1 MILWLIL
8 AVMTLA
14 AVAAVW
20 WPLARRQKSV
30 RSGSDVAV
38 YRDQLDEIDRD
49 EAASLIGS
57 VEAEA
62 ARVEV
67 SRRLIAAAEAA
78 KVVSAVAAPAPARSY
93 RWATLAAAI
102 IVLPLG
108 AGLVYLSLGSPNL
121 VPVSMNAEASG
132 KQLPEGI
139 EQTVAEVEKYLEANP
154 KNGRGWELLAPVYLR
169 LGRFDDAVRARR
181 NALEIFGPD
190 AARLGDLGEAIVVAS
205 NGVVTPEAKSLFE
218 RANAADPEDVMAQYY
233 LGLSAKQEGRRDE
246 AVKRWTALVSSA
258 REGAEWLPMVKS
270 ALARV
275 DEKEP
280 TFVAAAPSAAAVAP
294 PEHNGDAIEAMVA
307 RLAERLKKD
316 GSDVPGWV
324 QLVRSYR
331 VLGRTEKA
339 KAAVADAHAA
349 LASDQE
355 ALQRLDQGLQGLE
368 TEAAASGGLRSRRSR
383 PGAVGHRRRAAGSGR
398 EPGRR
403 RRADGAGRA
412 QQYDRKHGRAP
423 CPAHGRERLRRR
435 WLASPDQGLYGAR
448 RARQGADGG
457 RQCPHCACRQQ
468 RQSAPHRRTDER
480 TRTGR
485 LMTRKQR
492 RLILIGSS
500 LGVLAIAVGL
510 VLNSLRDSIVFF
522 NSPTDIADNKAPP
535 GKRVRL
541 GGMVKM
547 GSLERGDNLQIRFEV
562 TDGNKDI
569 PVSYHGI
576 VPDLFREGQG
586 VVAEGHIEPG
596 GTFAADTVLAKHD
609 ENYMPREVVDT
620 LKKQG
625 HWQETAAPVK
635 QSAR

>member
-1 MILWLIL
+1 MILWLFL

-233 LGLSAKQEGRRDE
+233 LGLNAKQEGRRDE

-280 TFVAAAPSAAAVAP
+280 TFVPAAPSAAAVAP

-307 RLAERLKKD
+307 RLAERLNKD

-339 KAAVADAHAA
+339 NAAVADAHAA
-349 LASDQE
+349 LAGDQQ

-368 TEAAASGGLRSRRSR
+368 TEVAAPGGPGPGAAGPAPSAIAVAPPGPDASQVAAAAQMAPGERNNMIESMVARLAQRMAENGSDVDGWLRLIKAYTVLGERDKALTAAASARTAL
-383 PGAVGHRRRAAGSGR
+383 AGNN
-398 EPGRR
+398 
-403 RRADGAGRA
+403 DN
-412 QQYDRKHGRAP
+412 
-423 CPAHGRERLRRR
+423 LRRIGE
-435 WLASPDQGLYGAR
+435 LTKELGL
-448 RARQGADGG
+448 
-457 RQCPHCACRQQ
+457 
-468 RQSAPHRRTDER
+468 E
-480 TRTGR
+480 
-485 LMTRKQR
+485 
-492 RLILIGSS
+492 GS
-500 LGVLAIAVGL
+500 
-510 VLNSLRDSIVFF
+510 
-522 NSPTDIADNKAPP
+522 
-535 GKRVRL
+535 
-541 GGMVKM
+541 
-547 GSLERGDNLQIRFEV
+547 
-562 TDGNKDI
+562 
-569 PVSYHGI
+569 
-576 VPDLFREGQG
+576 
-586 VVAEGHIEPG
+586 
-596 GTFAADTVLAKHD
+596 
-609 ENYMPREVVDT
+609 
-620 LKKQG
+620 
-625 HWQETAAPVK
+625 
-635 QSAR
+635 

>member
-190 AARLGDLGEAIVVAS
+190 PARLGDLGEAIVVAS

-233 LGLSAKQEGRRDE
+233 LGLNAKQEGRRDE

-275 DEKEP
+275 DEKAP

-316 GSDVPGWV
+316 GSDVPGWI

-331 VLGRTEKA
+331 VLGRTA
-339 KAAVADAHAA
+339 QANTAVADAHAA

-368 TEAAASGGLRSRRSR
+368 TEAAASGGGSG
-383 PGAVGHRRRAAGSGR
+383 PGAAGT
-398 EPGRR
+398 
-403 RRADGAGRA
+403 
-412 QQYDRKHGRAP
+412 AP
-423 CPAHGRERLRRR
+423 
-435 WLASPDQGLYGAR
+435 S
-448 RARQGADGG
+448 
-457 RQCPHCACRQQ
+457 
-468 RQSAPHRRTDER
+468 
-480 TRTGR
+480 
-485 LMTRKQR
+485 
-492 RLILIGSS
+492 
-500 LGVLAIAVGL
+500 AIAV
-510 VLNSLRDSIVFF
+510 
-522 NSPTDIADNKAPP
+522 APP
-535 GKRVRL
+535 GPDASQVAAAAQMAPGERNNMIESMVARL
-541 GGMVKM
+541 AQRMAEN
-547 GSLERGDNLQIRFEV
+547 GSDVDGWLRLIKAYTVLGERDKALTAAASARNALAGNSDNLRRIGE
-562 TDGNKDI
+562 
-569 PVSYHGI
+569 
-576 VPDLFREGQG
+576 
-586 VVAEGHIEPG
+586 
-596 GTFAADTVLAKHD
+596 LAK
-609 ENYMPREVVDT
+609 ELGLE
-620 LKKQG
+620 G
-625 HWQETAAPVK
+625 
-635 QSAR
+635 

>member
-205 NGVVTPEAKSLFE
+205 NGVVIPEAKSLFE

-339 KAAVADAHAA
+339 NAAVADAHAA

-368 TEAAASGGLRSRRSR
+368 TEVAAPGGPGPGAAGPAPSAIAVAPPGPDASQVAAAAQMAPGERNNMIESMVARLAQRMAENGSDVDGWLRLIKAYTVLGERDKALTAAASARTAL
-383 PGAVGHRRRAAGSGR
+383 AGNS
-398 EPGRR
+398 
-403 RRADGAGRA
+403 DN
-412 QQYDRKHGRAP
+412 
-423 CPAHGRERLRRR
+423 LRRIGE
-435 WLASPDQGLYGAR
+435 LTKELGL
-448 RARQGADGG
+448 
-457 RQCPHCACRQQ
+457 
-468 RQSAPHRRTDER
+468 E
-480 TRTGR
+480 
-485 LMTRKQR
+485 
-492 RLILIGSS
+492 GS
-500 LGVLAIAVGL
+500 
-510 VLNSLRDSIVFF
+510 
-522 NSPTDIADNKAPP
+522 
-535 GKRVRL
+535 
-541 GGMVKM
+541 
-547 GSLERGDNLQIRFEV
+547 
-562 TDGNKDI
+562 
-569 PVSYHGI
+569 
-576 VPDLFREGQG
+576 
-586 VVAEGHIEPG
+586 
-596 GTFAADTVLAKHD
+596 
-609 ENYMPREVVDT
+609 
-620 LKKQG
+620 
-625 HWQETAAPVK
+625 
-635 QSAR
+635 

>member
-190 AARLGDLGEAIVVAS
+190 PARLGDLGEAIVVAS

-233 LGLSAKQEGRRDE
+233 LGLNAKQEGRRDE

-316 GSDVPGWV
+316 GSDVPGWI

-331 VLGRTEKA
+331 VLGRTA
-339 KAAVADAHAA
+339 QANAAVADAHAA

-368 TEAAASGGLRSRRSR
+368 TEAAASGGGSG
-383 PGAVGHRRRAAGSGR
+383 PGAAG
-398 EPGRR
+398 P
-403 RRADGAGRA
+403 
-412 QQYDRKHGRAP
+412 AP
-423 CPAHGRERLRRR
+423 
-435 WLASPDQGLYGAR
+435 S
-448 RARQGADGG
+448 
-457 RQCPHCACRQQ
+457 
-468 RQSAPHRRTDER
+468 
-480 TRTGR
+480 
-485 LMTRKQR
+485 
-492 RLILIGSS
+492 
-500 LGVLAIAVGL
+500 AIAV
-510 VLNSLRDSIVFF
+510 
-522 NSPTDIADNKAPP
+522 APP
-535 GKRVRL
+535 GPDASQVAAAAQMAPGERNNMIESMVARL
-541 GGMVKM
+541 AQRMAEN
-547 GSLERGDNLQIRFEV
+547 GSDVDGWLRLIKAYTVLGERDKALTAAASARNALAGNSDNLRRIGEL
-562 TDGNKDI
+562 TKELG
-569 PVSYHGI
+569 
-576 VPDLFREGQG
+576 LEG
-586 VVAEGHIEPG
+586 
-596 GTFAADTVLAKHD
+596 
-609 ENYMPREVVDT
+609 
-620 LKKQG
+620 
-625 HWQETAAPVK
+625 
-635 QSAR
+635 